1 MTAPGRLGT
10 DHGRIWH
17 DDRVHLSPGTVTAS
31 SAVAGASASRT
42 STPPR
47 TPRRIVAVVA
57 LAALLMCS
65 PLLTGCLERSTTVGD
80 RFSGSIVAASSPDNP
95 AGTPQLDVPDSM
107 ADQVSVSEFSQDP
120 KQDTGSAA
128 SDDDKNPSAKLR
140 LAGTKASFVDLT
152 MGQLAQ
158 LSNVIADSF
167 GDTGVSV
174 DLSATRRD
182 DIVRFR
188 GTADLTGLLPSRD
201 YLELNITFG
210 GPISATNGEQLSD
223 ASVTWSPTVGKGAD
237 FTADAEYAD
246 PATAA
251 LPSWS
256 AFFGL
261 ICLLTVGAV
270 VLLAYRSRSTA
281 PRPGRPAPS
290 AAGSTGTRS
299 TGTR

>member
-1 MTAPGRLGT
+1 M
-10 DHGRIWH
+10 
-17 DDRVHLSPGTVTAS
+17 HLSPGTVTTS
-31 SAVAGASASRT
+31 SVAAVDSASRT
-42 STPPR
+42 GAPSR
-47 TPRRIVAVVA
+47 TRRPVVAVVA

-65 PLLTGCLERSTTVGD
+65 PLLSGCLERSTTVGD

-107 ADQVSVSEFSQDP
+107 SDQVSVSEFTQDP
-120 KQDTGSAA
+120 RQNTGSATG
-128 SDDDKNPSAKLR
+128 SDDKNPSAKLK

-158 LSNVIADSF
+158 LSNIIADSF

-223 ASVTWSPTVGKGAD
+223 TSVTWSPTVGRGVD

-261 ICLLTVGAV
+261 VCLITVGAV

-290 AAGSTGTRS
+290 ATGSTGTGSRS
-299 TGTR
+299 TGIR